1 MRGPSRRL
9 LWTRGAGR
17 PARPGPR
24 RPVLFLPRHLPARQP
39 PATDLAQSCPDF
51 SLDIESDS
59 VAGVQTGPLGPRSPE
74 GENAPAGAMRHGPVL
89 DAPRSASRAPAGV
102 RARRRHPPGA
112 GASAGRCRP
121 RPDFVVIQVGA
132 RLLDGTREQ
141 VTESV
146 AHWLSKEQEPNR
158 RPVSRSVR
166 NKREADGHPGR
177 SFALP
182 RDGPEVPED
191 RRSPAG
197 RRQRPGRRAR
207 AHFLG
212 PASRAPAAFSPQATT
227 SSEATGIYY
236 YLMLNV

>member
-9 LWTRGAGR
+9 LWTWGAGR

-59 VAGVQTGPLGPRSPE
+59 VAGVQTGPIGPRSPE
-74 GENAPAGAMRHGPVL
+74 GEDAPAGAMRHGPVL

-102 RARRRHPPGA
+102 RARCRHPPGA

-141 VTESV
+141 VTESG
-146 AHWLSKEQEPNR
+146 AHWLSKEQEPNQ
-158 RPVSRSVR
+158 RPVSRSAEQTRGGRPPRALVR
-166 NKREADGHPGR
+166 
-177 SFALP
+177 SSP
-182 RDGPEVPED
+182 RRPKVPED

>member
-59 VAGVQTGPLGPRSPE
+59 VAGVQTGPIGPRSPE
-74 GENAPAGAMRHGPVL
+74 GEDAPAGAMQHGPVP

-141 VTESV
+141 VTESG
-146 AHWLSKEQEPNR
+146 AHWLSKEQEPNQ

-182 RDGPEVPED
+182 RDGPRCLKTGGAPRD
-191 RRSPAG
+191 GG
-197 RRQRPGRRAR
+197 RGPVIEHEHIFWGPRHVLLLRFHLKPRLPRKLPG
-207 AHFLG
+207 
-212 PASRAPAAFSPQATT
+212 SIIT
-227 SSEATGIYY
+227 
-236 YLMLNV
+236 